1 MSKKIIAI
9 MLTIVMAVAV
19 VATASACT
27 GEPDKVALKSEI
39 VEPSDEVEVSLD
51 STPFEIVGMQ
61 EVDMQVLLGV
71 STVDTSAKTAS
82 QTLTATI
89 SPSSAEN
96 QNVDWEIRWTDS
108 SRTEN
113 ISDYL
118 TITPKSDG
126 ALTAT
131 LTCKKSFRSVGTAT
145 VRVTARDGG
154 AYALSIVTFVGNPD
168 SLSMDLSSFT
178 QKARGTMTACYVL
191 SSNSSYDIP
200 VTISNVFNDLAD
212 NVEVTM
218 TAGGCGS
225 VSLADYNYSSAY
237 ASKSWISDTIHT
249 QALDSEFSANFYT
262 ATYSNGNLHIKTKG
276 TVENYYSSTAGTT
289 TGRVYDAFY
298 NDVAG
303 YGGVYGYFRVSLMAN
318 GHEAALDFWIYT
330 AVDSVSLDSTSY
342 DF

>member
-27 GEPDKVALKSEI
+27 VESDKVALKSEI

-51 STPFEIVGMQ
+51 SSPFEIVGMQ
-61 EVDMQVLLGV
+61 EVEMQVLLGA

-118 TITPKSDG
+118 TLTPKSDG

-145 VRVTARDGG
+145 VQVTARDGG

-168 SLSMDLSSFT
+168 SASIDTSAFSTAM
-178 QKARGTMTACYVL
+178 RGTKEVYCL
-191 SSNSSYDIP
+191 NSNSSYDINVD
-200 VTISNVFNDLAD
+200 VTNVFNDVREDAD
-212 NVEVTM
+212 ISAFTSAGSGSIMLCQYNTSSGWKTDTSVEQVL
-218 TAGGCGS
+218 TA
-225 VSLADYNYSSAY
+225 DF
-237 ASKSWISDTIHT
+237 AS
-249 QALDSEFSANFYT
+249 NFYT
-262 ATYSNGNLHIKTKG
+262 ATYSNGVIHIETKNC
-276 TVENYYSSTAGTT
+276 VENYRLYVSGSSQVSVLNKFYKDVTATDGSLATL
-289 TGRVYDAFY
+289 GVSFS
-298 NDVAG
+298 VAG
-303 YGGVYGYFRVSLMAN
+303 KVYSFN
-318 GHEAALDFWIYT
+318 FWIYT
-330 AVDSVSLDSTSY
+330 GVDSVSLDSTSY